1 MILMKSVQQM
11 IKPWRHVFKL
21 DPDRMISDEDLEAVC
36 LSGTDAILI
45 GGSTGVT
52 YENTVDLLSRVR
64 GFELPCALEVS
75 ELEAAV
81 PGFDLYMIPMVLNT
95 PDPAWIVGHHRRAIE
110 RYGFMIPWD
119 SLLTEGYIVLNSD
132 SSVARITGAETAIDA
147 EEAAAYAQ
155 VADRLMSLPIVYLE
169 YSGRF
174 GDMET
179 VRTVREMVD
188 QAQLFYGGGITCE
201 AEAEQAAALCDTVVV
216 GNIIYSDV
224 QQALLTVTAVK
235 KTVQKQ
241 FD

>member
-1 MILMKSVQQM
+1 MKSVQHL

-21 DPDRMISDEDLEAVC
+21 DPDRMISDQDLKAVC

-64 GFELPCALEVS
+64 QYELPCALEVS

-81 PGFDLYMIPMVLNT
+81 PGFDLYLIPMVLNT

-119 SLLTEGYIVLNSD
+119 LLLTEGYIVLNSD
-132 SSVARITGAETAIDA
+132 SSVARLTGAETAIDA
-147 EEAAAYAQ
+147 EEASAYAQ

-169 YSGRF
+169 YSGMF

-179 VRTVREMVD
+179 VRAVREMVEE
-188 QAQLFYGGGITCE
+188 AQLFYGGGITCE
-201 AEAEQAAALCDTVVV
+201 VEAEQAAALCDTVVV
-216 GNIIYSDV
+216 GNIIYRDV
-224 QQALLTVTAVK
+224 EQALLTVEAVK
-235 KTVQKQ
+235 KTHKVQ
-241 FD
+241 FN